1 LRKTASILR
10 STKTQ
15 STLFGNTF
23 TTCWAQ
29 PTELH
34 RLGRHRAICAELPE
48 RNLLLYESSEMLW
61 YVVYAFVRLFNAP
74 KKKFKMHL
82 MMEKLTRDLLA
93 LTLEW
98 FKKYSPTTLQPF

>member
-1 LRKTASILR
+1 
-10 STKTQ
+10 
-15 STLFGNTF
+15 
-23 TTCWAQ
+23 
-29 PTELH
+29 
-34 RLGRHRAICAELPE
+34 
-48 RNLLLYESSEMLW
+48 MLW